1 MMEQT
6 AIYTLTLQIVSN
18 LDVTRDTADTKAL
31 LAQLR
36 NSIVS
41 KNSNYVR
48 SLAYLVSYIPEEQ
61 LGSGEKLNN
70 YEKAILVAVQMYALH
85 QQSKSDSVL
94 TLDNKYYNLGDSL
107 RMLRSEDS
115 KSIDR
120 RFNEMITA
128 RNFSQLQNQLR
139 QFIKLLKARSDA
151 KVNYAKLADD
161 LYWFLRG
168 SKDNVKITWARSY
181 YKATKEHSE
190 GEN

>member
-1 MMEQT
+1 MAEQS
-6 AIYTLTLQIVSN
+6 IYQDVSEI
-18 LDVTRDTADTKAL
+18 LRKIDATRNTPTTNAL

-48 SLAYLVSYIPEEQ
+48 SLGYLMSYIPEEQ
-61 LGSGEKLNN
+61 LGSGEELNN
-70 YEKAILVAVQMYALH
+70 YERAILVAVQMYALH

-94 TLDNKYYNLGDSL
+94 TLDSKRQNLGDSL
-107 RMLRSEDS
+107 RALRSEDS

-120 RFNEMITA
+120 RFNIMITS
-128 RNFSQLQNQLR
+128 RNFGHLQNQLR
-139 QFIKLLKARSDA
+139 QFIKLLKARTNV
-151 KVNYAKLADD
+151 KVNYAKLAED

-168 SKDNVKITWARSY
+168 SKDNVKIAWSRSY
-181 YKATKEHSE
+181 YKAIKEHSE

>member
-1 MMEQT
+1 MMEQS
-6 AIYTLTLQIVSN
+6 IYQDVSRI
-18 LDVTRDTADTKAL
+18 LRKIDTTRDTPDTKAL

-41 KNSNYVR
+41 KNINYVC
-48 SLAYLVSYIPEEQ
+48 SLGYLVSYIPEEQ
-61 LGSGEKLNN
+61 LGSGEKLSH

-85 QQSKSDSVL
+85 QQSKSNSVL

-120 RFNEMITA
+120 RFNIMITS

-139 QFIKLLKARSDA
+139 QFVKLLKARSDA

-168 SKDNVKITWARSY
+168 LKDNLKVAWSRSY

>member
-1 MMEQT
+1 MMEQS
-6 AIYTLTLQIVSN
+6 IYQDVSRI
-18 LDVTRDTADTKAL
+18 LKKIDTTRDTPATKAL

-41 KNSNYVR
+41 KNINYVC
-48 SLAYLVSYIPEEQ
+48 SLGYLVSYIPEEQ
-61 LGSGEKLNN
+61 LGSGEKLSH

-85 QQSKSDSVL
+85 QQSKSNSVL

-120 RFNEMITA
+120 RFNIMITS

-139 QFIKLLKARSDA
+139 QFVKLLKARSDA

-168 SKDNVKITWARSY
+168 LKDNLKVAWSRSY

>member
-1 MMEQT
+1 MAEQS
-6 AIYTLTLQIVSN
+6 IYQ
-18 LDVTRDTADTKAL
+18 DVTEILRKIDATRNTPTTNAL

-48 SLAYLVSYIPEEQ
+48 SLGYLMSYIPEEQ
-61 LGSGEKLNN
+61 LGSGEELNN
-70 YEKAILVAVQMYALH
+70 YERAILVAVQMYALH

-94 TLDNKYYNLGDSL
+94 TLDSKRQNLGDSL
-107 RMLRSEDS
+107 RALRSEDS

-120 RFNEMITA
+120 RFNIMITS
-128 RNFSQLQNQLR
+128 RNFGHLQNQLR
-139 QFIKLLKARSDA
+139 QFIKLLKARTNV
-151 KVNYAKLADD
+151 KVNYAKLAED

-168 SKDNVKITWARSY
+168 SKDNVKIAWSRSY
-181 YKATKEHSE
+181 YKAIKEHSE

>member
-1 MMEQT
+1 MEQT

>member
-1 MMEQT
+1 MMEQS
-6 AIYTLTLQIVSN
+6 IYQDVSRI
-18 LDVTRDTADTKAL
+18 LSKIDTTRDTPDTKAL

-41 KNSNYVR
+41 KNINYVC
-48 SLAYLVSYIPEEQ
+48 SLGYLVSYIPEEQ
-61 LGSGEKLNN
+61 LGSGEKLSH

-85 QQSKSDSVL
+85 QQSKSNSVL

-120 RFNEMITA
+120 RFNIMITS

-139 QFIKLLKARSDA
+139 QFVKLLKARSDA

-168 SKDNVKITWARSY
+168 LKDNLKVAWSRSY

>member
-1 MMEQT
+1 MEQT
-6 AIYTLTLQIVSN
+6 AIYTVTSQIVSN
-18 LDVTRDTADTKAL
+18 LDATRNTPDTKAL

-48 SLAYLVSYIPEEQ
+48 SLGYLVSYIPEEQ
-61 LGSGEKLNN
+61 LGKKEKLSH
-70 YEKAILVAVQMYALH
+70 YEKAILVAAQMYALH

-107 RMLRSEDS
+107 GTLRSAGG

-120 RFNEMITA
+120 RFNIMITS

-139 QFIKLLKARSDA
+139 QFIKLLKARSDT

-161 LYWFLRG
+161 LYWFLLG
-168 SKDNVKITWARSY
+168 SKDNLKITWARSY

>member
-1 MMEQT
+1 MEQT
-6 AIYTLTLQIVSN
+6 AIYAVTSQIVSN
-18 LDVTRDTADTKAL
+18 LDATRNTPDTKAL

-48 SLAYLVSYIPEEQ
+48 SLGYLVSYIPEEQ
-61 LGSGEKLNN
+61 LGKKEKLSH
-70 YEKAILVAVQMYALH
+70 YEKAILVAAQMYALH

-107 RMLRSEDS
+107 GTLRSTGG

-120 RFNEMITA
+120 RFNIMITS

-139 QFIKLLKARSDA
+139 QFIKLLKARSDT

-161 LYWFLRG
+161 LYWFLLG
-168 SKDNVKITWARSY
+168 SKDNLKITWARSY

>member
-1 MMEQT
+1 MEQS
-6 AIYTLTLQIVSN
+6 IYQDVSRI
-18 LDVTRDTADTKAL
+18 LSKIDTTRDTPDTKAL

-41 KNSNYVR
+41 KNINYVC
-48 SLAYLVSYIPEEQ
+48 SLGYLVSYIPEEQ
-61 LGSGEKLNN
+61 LGSGEKLSH

-85 QQSKSDSVL
+85 QQSKSNSVL

-120 RFNEMITA
+120 RFNIMITS

-139 QFIKLLKARSDA
+139 QFVKLLKARSDA

-168 SKDNVKITWARSY
+168 LKDNLKVAWSRSY

>member
-1 MMEQT
+1 MAEQS
-6 AIYTLTLQIVSN
+6 IYQDMSRILRKI
-18 LDVTRDTADTKAL
+18 DATRNTPTTNAL

-48 SLAYLVSYIPEEQ
+48 SLGYLMLYIPEEQ
-61 LGSGEKLNN
+61 LGSGEELNN
-70 YEKAILVAVQMYALH
+70 YEQAILVAVQMYALH
-85 QQSKSDSVL
+85 QQSRSDSVL
-94 TLDNKYYNLGDSL
+94 TLDSKYYNLGDSL
-107 RMLRSEDS
+107 RALRSEDS

-120 RFNEMITA
+120 RFNIMITS
-128 RNFSQLQNQLR
+128 RNFGQLQNQLR
-139 QFIKLLKARSDA
+139 QFIKLLKTRTNV
-151 KVNYAKLADD
+151 KVNYAKLAED

-168 SKDNVKITWARSY
+168 SKDNVKISWSRSY

>member
-1 MMEQT
+1 MAEQS
-6 AIYTLTLQIVSN
+6 IYQDVSEI
-18 LDVTRDTADTKAL
+18 LRKIDATRNTPTTNAL

-48 SLAYLVSYIPEEQ
+48 SLGYLMSYIPEEQ
-61 LGSGEKLNN
+61 LGSGEELNN
-70 YEKAILVAVQMYALH
+70 YERAILVAVQMYALH

-94 TLDNKYYNLGDSL
+94 TLDSKRQNLGDSL
-107 RMLRSEDS
+107 RALRSEDS

-120 RFNEMITA
+120 RFNIMITS
-128 RNFSQLQNQLR
+128 RNFGHLQNQLR
-139 QFIKLLKARSDA
+139 QFIKLLKARTNV
-151 KVNYAKLADD
+151 KVNYAKLAED

-168 SKDNVKITWARSY
+168 SKDNVKIDWSRSY
-181 YKATKEHSE
+181 YKAIKEHSE